1 MKLLKGTLWKTH
13 IDLHF
18 VFEFGLILCIEDIGI
33 FLPEALKAFI
43 YVHITSLWRHHN
55 VIRLPTSIY
64 CQYRDMIVLQY
75 KMLDIL
81 VCNED

>member
-18 VFEFGLILCIEDIGI
+18 VFEFGLILCIENIGI

-43 YVHITSLWRHHN
+43 YVHITSL
-55 VIRLPTSIY
+55 
-64 CQYRDMIVLQY
+64 
-75 KMLDIL
+75 
-81 VCNED
+81 